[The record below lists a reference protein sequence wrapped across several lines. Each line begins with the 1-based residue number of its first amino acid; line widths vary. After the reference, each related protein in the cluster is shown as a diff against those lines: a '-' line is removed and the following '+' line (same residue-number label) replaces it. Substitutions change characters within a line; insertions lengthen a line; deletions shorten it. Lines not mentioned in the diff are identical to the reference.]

1 MQLTAFCFLL
11 KLVALLNFITLVFR
25 LVLLRRSKCPGTGYF
40 CYDFVLL
47 TLILNGILSFSYFL
61 GRMGKLEDIDVG
73 IFCAAALNFYRTQVR
88 QVVAAS

>member
-11 KLVALLNFITLVFR
+11 KLVALLNFITLVW
-25 LVLLRRSKCPGTGYF
+25 LVLLRRSKRPGTGYL
-40 CYDFVLL
+40 CCDFVLL
-47 TLILNGILSFSYFL
+47 TFILNGILSFSYIL

-73 IFCAAALNFYRTQVR
+73 IFCAAAMNFYRTQVR

>member
-1 MQLTAFCFLL
+1 MQLTAFCFLI
-11 KLVALLNFITLVFR
+11 KLVALLNFITLVW
-25 LVLLRRSKCPGTGYF
+25 LVLLRRSKRPGTGYL

-47 TLILNGILSFSYFL
+47 TFILNGILSFSYFL

-73 IFCAAALNFYRTQVR
+73 IFCAAAMNFYRTQVR

>member
-11 KLVALLNFITLVFR
+11 KLVALLNFITLVW
-25 LVLLRRSKCPGTGYF
+25 LVLLRRSKRPGTGYL

-73 IFCAAALNFYRTQVR
+73 IFCAAALNFFRTQVR

>member
-1 MQLTAFCFLL
+1 MSATHGILFLL
-11 KLVALLNFITLVFR
+11 KLVALLNFITLVW
-25 LVLLRRSKCPGTGYF
+25 LVLLRRSKRPGTGYL

-47 TLILNGILSFSYFL
+47 TFILNGILSFSYFL